1 MICNARTC
9 TECRYLKDDER
20 QDDQTSFA
28 EFLANCQHA
37 KCKVVRLVRQQ
48 ISKLQNMQS
57 FPNTN
62 GEHEPHEETYSEIY
76 GKVHEKVHQG
86 EVYEAQDEVQ
96 VRGRT
101 QRVYEYSDTIASY
114 GISRESGGPQVDAVG
129 LEPRSSSGSFDV
141 SGGCGRCDSLVCS
154 GVRSLLLVVP

>member
-48 ISKLQNMQS
+48 ISKLQNMQVGPAFS
-57 FPNTN
+57 CIRVKSTKRKMKYKCEAGRNEYTNTATLSRRTVFP
-62 GEHEPHEETYSEIY
+62 E
-76 GKVHEKVHQG
+76 
-86 EVYEAQDEVQ
+86 
-96 VRGRT
+96 R
-101 QRVYEYSDTIASY
+101 
-114 GISRESGGPQVDAVG
+114 AVG
-129 LEPRSSSGSFDV
+129 RKWMLWVLSRVRHRAHLMLAAAVVGVIVWSALVYGPCFLSSLKYT
-141 SGGCGRCDSLVCS
+141 RAK
-154 GVRSLLLVVP
+154 RSLF